1 MLRLTIA
8 SLLIIGGGSFSSDFE
23 PFQGLQI
30 EFPVAVWGRGNFEII
45 MINGMTLWS
54 KLESA
59 W

>member
-30 EFPVAVWGRGNFEII
+30 RVPSGCLEGGNFEII